1 VTTGQVGAESE
12 IHMRIAALLA
22 LAAVILAV
30 IIQVAPSTTVY
41 DEASVYNIDFQLPV
55 QVAAR

>member
-1 VTTGQVGAESE
+1 VTNGQLGAKSD
-12 IHMRIAALLA
+12 IHMPIAALLA

-30 IIQVAPSTTVY
+30 IIQVSPSTTVY

-55 QVAAR
+55 KVAAR

>member
-1 VTTGQVGAESE
+1 
-12 IHMRIAALLA
+12 MRIAALVA

-30 IIQVAPSTTVY
+30 IINVAPSTTVY
-41 DEASVYNIDFQLPV
+41 DEASVYDLAFQLPV

>member
-1 VTTGQVGAESE
+1 MG

-30 IIQVAPSTTVY
+30 IIQVAPVTTVY

>member
-1 VTTGQVGAESE
+1 
-12 IHMRIAALLA
+12 MRIAALLA

-30 IIQVAPSTTVY
+30 IIQVAPVATVY